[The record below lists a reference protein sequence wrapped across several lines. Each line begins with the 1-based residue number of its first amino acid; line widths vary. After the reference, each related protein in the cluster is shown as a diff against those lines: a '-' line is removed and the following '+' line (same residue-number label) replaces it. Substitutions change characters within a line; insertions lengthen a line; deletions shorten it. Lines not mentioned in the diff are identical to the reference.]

1 MVVLYSNIVM
11 LNSVKNNSINIEK
24 MQAFQQYRKKSIYV
38 VKFND
43 EIKINLNLIIFT
55 PSIIEIMNINSL
67 TVKIRQQIN
76 WCTDIQLI

>member
-67 TVKIRQQIN
+67 TVKIRQLIN
-76 WCTDIQLI
+76 